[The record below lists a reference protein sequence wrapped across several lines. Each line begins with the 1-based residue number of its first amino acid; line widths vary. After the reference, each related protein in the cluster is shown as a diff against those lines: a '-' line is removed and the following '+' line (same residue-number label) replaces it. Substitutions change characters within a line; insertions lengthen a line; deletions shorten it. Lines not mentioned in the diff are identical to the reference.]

1 MIDAAAEIKKLQK
14 NLEKTISQ
22 LAALE
27 KRMTA
32 KEYTTKVPENVRKSN
47 DERVIVTYIT
57 IYFLC
62 IYYFLT
68 YR

>member
-47 DERVIVTYIT
+47 DERVT
-57 IYFLC
+57 
-62 IYYFLT
+62 
-68 YR
+68 